1 MSWNQTK
8 PDCFFSDDEWSL
20 ATKVFAEV
28 AELSRD
34 AVGVSRPA
42 YSAKETEV
50 LQYLK
55 ALASAEGLVANYDA
69 GKNMVFSLPEDHNA
83 EQFVLMGSHADS
95 VPMGGNYDGL
105 AGIVAGLLCLI
116 RAKRSGKRFSRPF
129 KVIALRGEESSWF
142 GPCYIGSKCLLGML
156 TDAERAAEHKDDGAT
171 LDAHLAATGVNMEPV
186 RETKALLDS
195 NRLLEFLE
203 LHIEQGPI
211 LIEKGM
217 PCAVVSGIRGNFRHK
232 QICCYGEAG
241 HSGAVP
247 REYRKDPVL
256 AVADLLMRL
265 DQIWLEILQK
275 GGDLALTSGTIT
287 TDPTRHGLS
296 RIPDKVT
303 FCLDIRSLSEDVL
316 SDMRRFLHE
325 EMKQIEG
332 ERKVRFEF
340 GEENYTSPALMSKDV
355 MSGMTGAME
364 RLGLEAFMMA
374 SGGGHDASVFA
385 NAGVPSGM
393 VFVRNQNGSH
403 NPDEDMEIRDLL
415 RGTSVIYEYMMK
427 GRDRVAEAEV

>member
-1 MSWNQTK
+1 M
-8 PDCFFSDDEWSL
+8 
-20 ATKVFAEV
+20 
-28 AELSRD
+28 
-34 AVGVSRPA
+34 
-42 YSAKETEV
+42 
-50 LQYLK
+50 
-55 ALASAEGLVANYDA
+55 
-69 GKNMVFSLPEDHNA
+69 
-83 EQFVLMGSHADS
+83 
-95 VPMGGNYDGL
+95 
-105 AGIVAGLLCLI
+105 
-116 RAKRSGKRFSRPF
+116 
-129 KVIALRGEESSWF
+129 
-142 GPCYIGSKCLLGML
+142 
-156 TDAERAAEHKDDGAT
+156 
-171 LDAHLAATGVNMEPV
+171 AATGVNMEPV